1 MKTIKFHIDCA
12 PEPAAGLH
20 GYEEDVEVR
29 LEYGLHD
36 EDEEAKKDLT
46 EMLRQTLAEFYDGA
60 KVMTQE
66 EWDKYLVE
74 MEKAC

>member
-12 PEPAAGLH
+12 PEPAAGLS
-20 GYEEDVEVR
+20 GYEENIEVR
-29 LEYGLHD
+29 LEYGLQD
-36 EDEEAKKDLT
+36 EDEGGLT

-74 MEKAC
+74 MEKIWH